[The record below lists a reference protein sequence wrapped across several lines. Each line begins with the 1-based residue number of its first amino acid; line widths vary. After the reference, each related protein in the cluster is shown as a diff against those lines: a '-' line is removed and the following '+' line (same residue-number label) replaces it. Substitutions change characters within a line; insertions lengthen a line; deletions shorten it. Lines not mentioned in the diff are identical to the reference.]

1 MKHNLILNYCSWNQN
16 EHVTR
21 LLKSSDIDILYNSG
35 EYFRQAIKHNNVE
48 MLNTLLNYFQKI
60 TLQLDTDNKY
70 AVPIAKQKLQ
80 QILQDAANSFNPSK
94 EIQEVLEKYL
104 PKEEDSDSE
113 QELEDIIIPT
123 LNAGI
128 ITTELTEDSLRKFEA
143 ETKEIN
149 PTKIIENLLGF
160 DTKEIQHSI
169 EEDTTNINVDLSGDN
184 IQKVH

>member
-1 MKHNLILNYCSWNQN
+1 MAFTSIINWQLALDKYNNKTDELDVLNGEGILFKIAISKNNFEICEALLSFFENKQNPNQQQKDD
-16 EHVTR
+16 
-21 LLKSSDIDILYNSG
+21 LKDILEEITSFSDI
-35 EYFRQAIKHNNVE
+35 
-48 MLNTLLNYFQKI
+48 
-60 TLQLDTDNKY
+60 
-70 AVPIAKQKLQ
+70 
-80 QILQDAANSFNPSK
+80 SK
-94 EIQEVLEKYL
+94 EMQEVLEKYL

-113 QELEDIIIPT
+113 QELEDIIMPT

-149 PTKIIENLLGF
+149 STKIIENLLGF